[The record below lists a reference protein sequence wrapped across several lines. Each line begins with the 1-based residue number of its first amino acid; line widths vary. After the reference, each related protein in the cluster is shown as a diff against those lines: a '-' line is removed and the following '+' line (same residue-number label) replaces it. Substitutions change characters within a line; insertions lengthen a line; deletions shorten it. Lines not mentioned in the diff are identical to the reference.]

1 MPNEFRPAGVFIYEG
16 RHTVTERALT
26 QNALLMT
33 ATNEDAL
40 QTVVRE
46 HARLVYRIAYSVS
59 RNHHDAEDATQETF
73 MRVLRYRRKL
83 EGVEDPKTWIA
94 RIAWRVAVEQ
104 AKKRPAVSL
113 SEKGAEVAV
122 AEIRAGGNT
131 AEELA
136 ASNQMALILQSL
148 IAALPDSL
156 RDAMMLSTVQELLPA
171 EIAQVLG
178 TSEASVRSR
187 LFRARQI
194 LKEKLKALE
203 VSHGT
208 TR

>member
-1 MPNEFRPAGVFIYEG
+1 M
-16 RHTVTERALT
+16 TEQALT

-40 QTVVRE
+40 EAAVRE
-46 HARLVYRIAYSVS
+46 HARLAYRIAYSVS

-73 MRVLRYRRKL
+73 LRVLRYRRKL
-83 EGVEDPKTWIA
+83 EGVEDAKTWIA

-113 SEKGAEVAV
+113 SEKDAADIV
-122 AEIRAGGNT
+122 AELRTVSKT

-136 ASNQMALILQSL
+136 ASNQMSLILQSL
-148 IAALPDSL
+148 IAALPEPL
-156 RDAMMLSTVQELLPA
+156 RDAMRLSTVEELLPG
-171 EIAQVLG
+171 EIAEVLEI
-178 TSEASVRSR
+178 SEASVRSR

-203 VSHGT
+203 VDHGI